1 MTDAAGDAES
11 AAKQRIATPIGFEDP
26 NLEAAVRN
34 AIGKQSGQLMDTDVM
49 SVNYLDASN
58 CNISRLGGIE
68 HLTGLTDLDLY
79 NNRISD
85 ISPLAELTSLEWLN
99 LYCNQVSDISPLTA
113 NPGLG
118 QGCRISLD
126 GNRLDL
132 SPESDDMQT
141 INTLMRRG
149 ASVCY

>member
-1 MTDAAGDAES
+1 
-11 AAKQRIATPIGFEDP
+11 
-26 NLEAAVRN
+26 
-34 AIGKQSGQLMDTDVM
+34 
-49 SVNYLDASN
+49 
-58 CNISRLGGIE
+58 
-68 HLTGLTDLDLY
+68 LTDLDLY

-85 ISPLAELTSLEWLN
+85 ISPLAALLSLWKLSLGANQISDIGPLAGLTSVTSFYVEA
-99 LYCNQVSDISPLTA
+99 NQISDISPLTA

>member
-85 ISPLAELTSLEWLN
+85 ISPLAGLVSLEWLD
-99 LYCNQVSDISPLTA
+99 LGANQISDISPLTA

>member
-1 MTDAAGDAES
+1 LS
-11 AAKQRIATPIGFEDP
+11 
-26 NLEAAVRN
+26 LW
-34 AIGKQSGQLMDTDVM
+34 
-49 SVNYLDASN
+49 
-58 CNISRLGGIE
+58 RLGLGP
-68 HLTGLTDLDLY
+68 
-79 NNRISD
+79 NQISD
-85 ISPLAELTSLEWLN
+85 IGPLAGLTSVTSLYVEANQISDIGSLAGLVSLEWLDLRAN
-99 LYCNQVSDISPLTA
+99 KISDISPLTA

-118 QGCRISLD
+118 QGCTISLD

>member
-99 LYCNQVSDISPLTA
+99 LYCNQVSDIRPLTA

-118 QGCRISLD
+118 QGCTISLD

>member
-141 INTLMRRG
+141 INTPMRRG

>member
-85 ISPLAELTSLEWLN
+85 ISPLAGLVSLEWLDLRAN
-99 LYCNQVSDISPLTA
+99 KISDISPLTA